1 MADPLTAD
9 SDQGVR
15 ESGTP
20 VPDAETA
27 TGNPATDYSTALL
40 RAFVRN
46 GVRDLVVSPGSRSQA
61 LALVAASLEHS
72 GHARLH
78 VRIDE
83 RVGGFLA
90 LGLARETG
98 APAVVITTSGTATAN
113 LHPAVLEAH
122 EAGIPLIVLTADRPA
137 ELRGIRSNQTT
148 QQDGL
153 YGVAVRLSRDV
164 DAPRA
169 TDDAERIAEAN
180 AAKGLALAAVRAAV
194 GADTA

>member
-1 MADPLTAD
+1 MADPLTAGSENGARASRAPATAD
-9 SDQGVR
+9 T
-15 ESGTP
+15 TP
-20 VPDAETA
+20 ADTA
-27 TGNPATDYSTALL
+27 PADTATADTSADVTGNPATDYSTALL

-148 QQDGL
+148 RQDGL
-153 YGVAVRLSRDV
+153 YGVAVRWSQDVEAPLSL
-164 DAPRA
+164 
-169 TDDAERIAEAN
+169 IHI
-180 AAKGLALAAVRAAV
+180 
-194 GADTA
+194 